1 MDNSK
6 NNNDLNYDNKK
17 EICKLIKPIPLD
29 LFQLVCRDI
38 NTNEPLNKHF
48 KFKVTIILCMFLLF
62 ISLFIY
68 VIIFNKRT
76 KIISSKINIGI
87 FFGVCI
93 VLSIY
98 YTLMTFLEESLQGE
112 TGDVGPPGQKGDKGQ
127 QGLLGQTGF
136 KGAPGEVGPDG
147 DTGPIGKAG
156 PIGNIGPIGI
166 RGIRGDRG
174 AKGMRGYKGLQG
186 PQGIRG
192 KPGIN
197 GLKGPKGPKGDDNNL
212 KFIGAILDDN
222 KTPDNSLSQPV
233 FTYNS
238 EFQKTNWRDSSTF
251 YDVNN
256 DIGNMLKCDKK
267 NSIEKSDISYNE
279 CKDLCTNEVNNDGYK
294 KCVGI
299 YGDIDKQNPD
309 TIKSKCYICPEIV
322 KDLSYL
328 SEADSTG
335 KRINLKLNSS
345 SQNPRPTYSW
355 ENFVTGFRLKTIK
368 KPGEENDSA
377 HVFLKNIIISSKK

>member
-1 MDNSK
+1 MEDS
-6 NNNDLNYDNKK
+6 NNDLNYDNKK
-17 EICKLIKPIPLD
+17 EICKLIKRIPLD
-29 LFQLVCRDI
+29 LFQIVCRDI
-38 NTNEPLNKHF
+38 DINEPLNKDF
-48 KFKVTIILCMFLLF
+48 KFKITLIICMFLLF
-62 ISLFIY
+62 TTLFIY

-76 KIISSKINIGI
+76 KIINSKINIGI
-87 FFGVCI
+87 FFGICI
-93 VLSIY
+93 ILSIY

-112 TGDVGPPGQKGDKGQ
+112 TGDKGLTGEKGDIGP
-127 QGLLGQTGF
+127 QGTLGQTGF
-136 KGAPGEVGPDG
+136 KGKPGQVGLDG
-147 DTGPIGKAG
+147 DTGPIGSPG
-156 PIGNIGPIGI
+156 SIGDKGPIGI

-174 AKGMRGYKGLQG
+174 EKGMRGYKGMQG

-192 KPGIN
+192 KPGEN
-197 GLKGPKGPKGDDNNL
+197 GLKGPKGPKGNDSNL
-212 KFIGAILDDN
+212 KFISAILDEN

-238 EFQKTNWRDSSTF
+238 EIQKTNWRDSSTF

-256 DIGNMLKCDKK
+256 DVSNMLKCDKK
-267 NSIEKSDISYNE
+267 NSIEMSDISYNE
-279 CKDLCTNEVNNDGYK
+279 CSSLCTNDMNEDGYK

-309 TIKSKCYICPEIV
+309 AIKDKCYICPEIV

-328 SEADSTG
+328 SEVDSTG
-335 KRINLKLNSS
+335 NRINLKLNSS

-355 ENFVTGFRLKTIK
+355 ENFVTGFRLKTLK